1 MRPGGEEKWAI
12 KLSKTAEIPKERT
25 LVKNYPFNGNGCS
38 EKMCLL
44 AGNTKNKIG
53 C

>member
-1 MRPGGEEKWAI
+1 MIPFGREYWAI
-12 KLSKTAEIPKERT
+12 KIIKTA
-25 LVKNYPFNGNGCS
+25 VKPLKITVVNNNYFNGNGCS
-38 EKMCLL
+38 DKMCLL